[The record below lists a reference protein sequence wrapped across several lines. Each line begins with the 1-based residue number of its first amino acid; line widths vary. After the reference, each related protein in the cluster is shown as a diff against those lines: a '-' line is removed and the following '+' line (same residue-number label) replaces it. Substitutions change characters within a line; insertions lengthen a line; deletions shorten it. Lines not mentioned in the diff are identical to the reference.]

1 MFGRVRGVGVDVC
14 VVVALAVAAVTA
26 VGLVQSANASG
37 GATVSSS
44 FVPIVPCRLVDT
56 RAGSL
61 QGTRGTPLGF
71 AETVTFAVWGTN
83 GSCTIPNTATGIAS
97 NVTAVGASAATFL
110 TVFPA
115 DASQPTTSNLNP
127 VPGQPPTPNQVTVG
141 LSAAGAVKVFNN
153 AGTLDLIVDI
163 VGYYEPSTAGPQGPQ
178 GPQGVQGLTGGQ
190 GLTGLTGVQGATGV
204 SGLTGVQGA
213 TGVSGPTFGRQITA
227 LATLDSTGDVGHFT
241 SITIGADGYP
251 VISYYDVTNGDL
263 KVAKCLNPA
272 CTGTP
277 TTTTLD
283 SIGNVGDFTSI
294 TIGADA
300 NPVIS
305 YYDVT
310 NADLKVAK
318 CLNPACTGTPT
329 TTTLDSI
336 GDVGYYTSITIGAD
350 ANPVISYYDATN
362 GDLKVAKLSRTSWAP
377 NVWGR

>member
-127 VPGQPPTPNQVTVG
+127 APGQPPTPNQVTVG

-204 SGLTGVQGA
+204 SG
-213 TGVSGPTFGRQITA
+213 PTFGRQITA
-227 LATLDSTGDVGHFT
+227 LATLDSTGNVGQST

-251 VISYYDVTNGDL
+251 VISYYDYTNGDL

-283 SIGNVGDFTSI
+283 STGNVGQ
-294 TIGADA
+294 
-300 NPVIS
+300 
-305 YYDVT
+305 
-310 NADLKVAK
+310 
-318 CLNPACTGTPT
+318 
-329 TTTLDSI
+329 
-336 GDVGYYTSITIGAD
+336 YTSITIGAD
-350 ANPVISYYDATN
+350 ANPVISYYNYTN
-362 GDLKVAKLSRTSWAP
+362 ADLKVAKLSRTSWAP